1 MSIKIGASSLMY
13 ELHSCESIFP
23 ALDLLNDRAMH
34 PKALSMDA
42 PYYIDAVTRHLESL
56 ETKVTG

>member
-1 MSIKIGASSLMY
+1 MD
-13 ELHSCESIFP
+13 ELHSCESILRV
-23 ALDLLNDRAMH
+23 LDLLNYRAMR